1 MMVPMSPAPA
11 SPVPPTTDP
20 FTVEAIMARL
30 AGGDTAAIFT
40 LAQHHGH
47 RVAGVVRR
55 QLRTC
60 GVDFVHPDDLQS
72 LVLDACMELHAVAAA
87 WRPGGALPWWWA
99 EGRIR
104 GIVNRWVG
112 IHADALDEQWGEERE
127 GEPPAPSSEGSLAEA
142 FARLVAEDPRV
153 QLVAEAARAAK
164 VDDVALVCLLDYQIQ
179 QGQGDPSPAHT
190 LAERYGTTPDAMR
203 QRICRGRR
211 RLRQV
216 VQSDPR
222 FAVLSELE
230 LVA

>member
-1 MMVPMSPAPA
+1 MSPAPA
-11 SPVPPTTDP
+11 SPTLQPATDP

-30 AGGDTAAIFT
+30 ATGDTAAIFA
-40 LAQHHGH
+40 LAEHHGH

-55 QLRTC
+55 QLRSC
-60 GVDFVHPDDLQS
+60 GVEGIHPEDLQS
-72 LVLDACMELHAVAAA
+72 LVLDACMELHAVAGA

-104 GIVNRWVG
+104 GVVNRFVG
-112 IHADALDEQWGEERE
+112 VHADALDDHGAHAERE
-127 GEPPAPSSEGSLAEA
+127 PDPAAPSAEHSLAAA

-153 QLVAEAARAAK
+153 RLVAEAARAAK

-216 VQSDPR
+216 VATDPR
-222 FAVLSELE
+222 FAALSELE